1 MTLIELIQKR
11 TFVAIATAIPATP
24 ATEKFEGRLSVAT
37 VAVATPHRDNDE
49 PLSPHQIQTD
59 KADTVG
65 EVPTLSGMAVHDPAV
80 STQII
85 PSVSANT
92 PPQPLQ
98 AGWRIVYRDH
108 RWRLAGGSDDPDHG
122 TVKECRWSAGRWVVH
137 LTDGQAIPQRR
148 VRSVG
153 AVDRKGQVYAA
164 WTVREHGLDGE
175 GRSKREEKGA

>member
-24 ATEKFEGRLSVAT
+24 ATEKFEGRLSVAP

-65 EVPTLSGMAVHDPAV
+65 KVPTLSQMAVHDPAV
-80 STQII
+80 FFQTS
-85 PSVSANT
+85 PPDSAEE
-92 PPQPLQ
+92 PPRPLQ

-108 RWRLAGGSDDPDHG
+108 RWRLAGGSDDPAHG
-122 TVKECRWSAGRWVVH
+122 TVAVCHRNTVT
-137 LTDGQAIPQRR
+137 LTDGQEIPLSR
-148 VRSVG
+148 VRSV
-153 AVDRKGQVYAA
+153 AAMNDHGQILAA
-164 WTVREHGLDGE
+164 WTVMPHGLNGHGASTTEENGEQDGI
-175 GRSKREEKGA
+175 